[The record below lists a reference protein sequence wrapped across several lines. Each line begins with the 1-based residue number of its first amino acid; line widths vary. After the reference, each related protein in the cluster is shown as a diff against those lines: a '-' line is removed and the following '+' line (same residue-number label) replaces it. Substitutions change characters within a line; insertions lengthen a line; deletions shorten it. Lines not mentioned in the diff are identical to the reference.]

1 MTTSSTYA
9 EAPAAPVNS
18 PARVATAS
26 FIGTAI
32 EFYDFYVYAT
42 AAALVIGP
50 VFFPSGSGTAQM
62 LAAFLTFG
70 IAFLARPLGSALF
83 GHFGDRIGRKSTL
96 VASLLLMGV
105 STTAIGV
112 LPGYDSIGVW
122 APIIL
127 CLLRFGQG
135 LGLGGEWGG
144 AALLATENAP
154 EGKRAWFGMFPQLG
168 PSIGFLAANGL
179 FLTLALVLSDEQFRE
194 WGWRIPFL
202 LSAALVLVGLYVRLK
217 LEESP
222 VFAKAVARHE
232 RVKMPVVDLFSR
244 YWLPTLL
251 GAAAMVVCY
260 ALFYISTVFS
270 LSYGVTTLGYSR
282 ETFLGLLCFAVVF
295 MALAT
300 PLSAWLS
307 DRYGRKPVLIVG
319 GLLAVASGFTMEPL
333 LTSGSTAGVALFL
346 AIELFLMGVTFAPM
360 GALLPELFP
369 THVRYTGA
377 SAAYNLG
384 GIVGASAAPF
394 FAQKLVSMGGLSW
407 VGGYVSV
414 AAVISLIAVLCLKET
429 RNTQPQ
435 SDQNS
440 TLTACEARVA
450 LARAASTD
458 SSRARHTPMRRVP
471 LISGL
476 PNRRMAV
483 SGSLSAAPRL
493 AKLVCCD
500 CPSGRITAEAEG
512 PNWRTT
518 GIGRPRMAR
527 ACRANCDRSWEIRVT
542 RPVSCGRGETS
553 LNHTWSPFTNSSTP
567 NRPRPPRASVTA
579 LATRCDSASAFG
591 LMACGCHDSW

>member
-1 MTTSSTYA
+1 MTSSSTYA
-9 EAPAAPVNS
+9 QAPATPVNS

-70 IAFLARPLGSALF
+70 TAFLARPLGSALF

-217 LEESP
+217 LEESS

-232 RVKMPVVDLFSR
+232 RVKMPVVDLFSK

-319 GLLAVASGFTMEPL
+319 GLLAIASGFTMEPL

-394 FAQKLVSMGGLSW
+394 FAQKLASMGGLSW
-407 VGGYVSV
+407 VGGYVSA

-429 RNTQPQ
+429 RNT
-435 SDQNS
+435 
-440 TLTACEARVA
+440 TL
-450 LARAASTD
+450 
-458 SSRARHTPMRRVP
+458 
-471 LISGL
+471 
-476 PNRRMAV
+476 
-483 SGSLSAAPRL
+483 
-493 AKLVCCD
+493 
-500 CPSGRITAEAEG
+500 
-512 PNWRTT
+512 
-518 GIGRPRMAR
+518 
-527 ACRANCDRSWEIRVT
+527 
-542 RPVSCGRGETS
+542 
-553 LNHTWSPFTNSSTP
+553 
-567 NRPRPPRASVTA
+567 
-579 LATRCDSASAFG
+579 
-591 LMACGCHDSW
+591 